1 VQVVDKGDAMS
12 CKVVTVA
19 RTLQAGGEEVGRLV
33 ARELG
38 FRYVDEEIIS
48 RAADQ
53 AGVSPD
59 VVERAEHRQPLVA
72 RLIEAMAATAPPESF
87 GWGAH
92 ALPPARPQ
100 SYQDLI
106 IGVIREAAQEGNMV
120 IVAHGA
126 GVCLAG
132 AEGTLRALVTASPG
146 VRAERLGGPDAPRVI
161 ARSDGERIDFLRRFY
176 GLKEESPSHYDVV
189 VSTDVLSRDAAAQVV
204 VAAARA
210 C

>member
-1 VQVVDKGDAMS
+1 MS

-33 ARELG
+33 ARGMG

-48 RAADQ
+48 RAAEQ

-59 VVERAEHRQPLVA
+59 VVERAEHRQPLVN

-92 ALPPARPQ
+92 ALPPPAGPQ

-106 IGVIREAAQEGNMV
+106 IRVIRETAQEGNVV

-126 GVCLAG
+126 GVCLAETAG
-132 AEGTLRALVTASPG
+132 ILRALVTASPG
-146 VRAERLGGPDAPRVI
+146 VRAERLGGPDAAKVV
-161 ARSDGERIDFLRRFY
+161 ARSDSERIDFLRRFY

-189 VSTDVLSRDAAAQVV
+189 VSTDALSRDAAAQVV